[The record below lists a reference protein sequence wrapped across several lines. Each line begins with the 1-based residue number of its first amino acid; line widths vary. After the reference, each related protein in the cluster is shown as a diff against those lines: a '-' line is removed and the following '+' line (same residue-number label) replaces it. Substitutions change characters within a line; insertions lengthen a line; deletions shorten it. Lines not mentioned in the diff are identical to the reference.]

1 METATNNPEASPPK
15 TSAEIVADYI
25 AEVEKFL
32 RPPYTF
38 DLPPSEEKL
47 MPGDQ
52 AYDYYV
58 CRLPNL
64 MMRPMLGIENLLA
77 DPHMNFD
84 ETSRSRL
91 QRAHD
96 ILWSFT
102 HGHNRSKNRT
112 VGQMAFIRETIED
125 VVKALDEFLRAH
137 EADKK

>member
-1 METATNNPEASPPK
+1 METATNSPEAIPPK

-32 RPPYTF
+32 HPPYTF
-38 DLPPSEEKL
+38 DLPPSGEKL

-52 AYDYYV
+52 EYYHYV

-64 MMRPMLGIENLLA
+64 MGSPMLSIENLLA
-77 DPHMNFD
+77 DPNMDFD

-112 VGQMAFIRETIED
+112 ARQMAFIKEALED
-125 VVKALDEFLRAH
+125 VVKTLNEFLRAH
-137 EADKK
+137 GADKK

>member
-1 METATNNPEASPPK
+1 METATNSREATPPK

-25 AEVEKFL
+25 AEVKKLL

-38 DLPPSEEKL
+38 DLPPSGEKL

-52 AYDYYV
+52 AYGYYV

-64 MMRPMLGIENLLA
+64 MGGPMLGIENLLA
-77 DPHMNFD
+77 DPDMNFD
-84 ETSRSRL
+84 EASRSRL

-102 HGHNRSKNRT
+102 HGHNRSRNRT
-112 VGQMAFIRETIED
+112 PGQMAFIKETLEG
-125 VVKALDEFLRAH
+125 VVKTLNEFLHAH
-137 EADKK
+137 GAGKK